1 MSTIAQSSHSVVEQ
15 TQEIEKISSRL
26 AQKLFRPVKL
36 MPVSGVQ
43 SSIAALDRLNSID
56 NKHLEF
62 VQGYGQAAWS
72 LPVDRV
78 DIAMAIARRTD
89 AILATYPEVIGI
101 RGKQESLAEAKVAG
115 TEMILIENPLEVLEI
130 AAANPDKKVVFFAV
144 GFEDRVASTAQAV
157 LQAEASGIDNFLVY
171 GNHTLLL
178 PALKAILDSPSM
190 RIDGFIASEEI
201 ASVVGLAPYRHLAK
215 YYHKP
220 IAIAGAG
227 PTDMF
232 QGSIALLKQL
242 ESDRA
247 EVENLAGVS
256 EEGNTEALQAIC
268 QVFEPREFYEWRGMG
283 SIDFS
288 GLRLRSDY
296 VKYDAE
302 VQLRLPKLKIA
313 DAHSAQCMTIVTGVF
328 QPCQCKVFGAGCT
341 PKTPMG
347 TYMTS
352 EDGICVQHFK
362 VYAFAAIGS
371 AM

>member
-1 MSTIAQSSHSVVEQ
+1 MSTIAEISPSPVDE

-26 AQKLFRPVKL
+26 TQKLLRPAKL
-36 MPVSGVQ
+36 MAVSGEQ
-43 SSIAALDRLNSID
+43 SSVSALDRLNRID

-62 VQGYGQAAWS
+62 VQGYGEAAWS
-72 LPVDRV
+72 LPEERMDL
-78 DIAMAIARRTD
+78 AMAIASRTD
-89 AILATYPEVIGI
+89 VILATYPEVIGI
-101 RGKQESLAEAKVAG
+101 RGKKGSLSEAKVAG
-115 TEMILIENPLEVLEI
+115 AEIILVESPLEVLEI
-130 AAANPDKKVVFFAV
+130 ATENPDKKVVFFAV
-144 GFEDRVASTAQAV
+144 GFEDRVASTAQAI
-157 LQAEASGIDNFLVY
+157 LQAEASRIDNFLVY
-171 GNHTLLL
+171 CNHTLLL
-178 PALKAILDSPSM
+178 PALKAIMDSPSM
-190 RIDGFIASEEI
+190 RIDGFIASEAI
-201 ASVVGLAPYRHLAK
+201 ASVVGLAPYRYLAR

-220 IAIAGAG
+220 IAIAGETQ
-227 PTDMF
+227 TDML

-242 ESDRA
+242 ENDRSL
-247 EVENLAGVS
+247 VENLAGVS
-256 EEGNTEALQAIC
+256 EGGNTEALQAMC

>member
-1 MSTIAQSSHSVVEQ
+1 VT
-15 TQEIEKISSRL
+15 
-26 AQKLFRPVKL
+26 
-36 MPVSGVQ
+36 
-43 SSIAALDRLNSID
+43 ALNQLNSID

-72 LPVDRV
+72 LPADRV
-78 DIAMAIARRTD
+78 DLAMAIGQRTD

-101 RGKQESLAEAKVAG
+101 RGKKGSLAEARVAG
-115 TEMILIENPLEVLEI
+115 AEIRLIESPLEVLEI
-130 AAANPDKKVVFFAV
+130 AAANRDKKVVFFAV

-171 GNHTLLL
+171 CNHTLLL
-178 PALKAILDSPSM
+178 PAFKAILDSPSM
-190 RIDGFIASEEI
+190 RIDGFMASEAI
-201 ASVVGLAPYRHLAK
+201 ASVVGLAPYRYLAK

-220 IAIAGAG
+220 IAIAGELAFDVSG
-227 PTDMF
+227 DIADTL

-242 ESDRA
+242 EGEKA
-247 EVENLAGVS
+247 EVENLAEVP
-256 EEGNTEALQAIC
+256 EEGNIEALQAIC

-283 SIDFS
+283 SIEFS

-328 QPCQCKVFGAGCT
+328 QPC
-341 PKTPMG
+341 
-347 TYMTS
+347 
-352 EDGICVQHFK
+352 
-362 VYAFAAIGS
+362 
-371 AM
+371 

>member
-1 MSTIAQSSHSVVEQ
+1 MSTIAEISPSQDEL

-26 AQKLFRPVKL
+26 TQKLLRPVKL
-36 MPVSGVQ
+36 MAVSGEQ
-43 SSIAALDRLNSID
+43 SSVSALYRLNTID

-62 VQGYGQAAWS
+62 VQGYGEAAWS
-72 LPVDRV
+72 LPEDRV
-78 DIAMAIARRTD
+78 DLAMAIAGRTD
-89 AILATYPEVIGI
+89 VILATYPEVIDI
-101 RGKQESLAEAKVAG
+101 RGKKGSLAEVAG
-115 TEMILIENPLEVLEI
+115 ADIRPISSPLEVLEI
-130 AAANPDKKVVFFAV
+130 ATENPDKKVVFFAV

-157 LQAEASGIDNFLVY
+157 LQAEASRIDNFLVY
-171 GNHTLLL
+171 CNHTLLL

-190 RIDGFIASEEI
+190 RIDGFIASEKI
-201 ASVVGLAPYRHLAK
+201 ASVVGLAPYRYLAK

-220 IAIAGAG
+220 IAIASDTH
-227 PTDMF
+227 TDML

-242 ESDRA
+242 DGDRSS
-247 EVENLAGVS
+247 EENLAGVP

-268 QVFEPREFYEWRGMG
+268 QVFEAREFYEWRGMG

>member
-1 MSTIAQSSHSVVEQ
+1 MSTIAEISPIEQ
-15 TQEIEKISSRL
+15 TQEIKKISASL
-26 AQKLFRPVKL
+26 TSLLLRPVKL
-36 MPVSGVQ
+36 MAVSGDQ
-43 SSIAALDRLNSID
+43 STLTALHQLNSID

-62 VQGYGQAAWS
+62 VQGYGQAAWC
-72 LPVDRV
+72 LPADRV
-78 DIAMAIARRTD
+78 DLAIAIAQRTD

-101 RGKQESLAEAKVAG
+101 RGKKDSLAAATVAG
-115 TEMILIENPLEVLEI
+115 ADIRMVESPLEVLEI
-130 AAANPDKKVVFFAV
+130 ATENPDKKVVFFAV

-157 LQAEASGIDNFLVY
+157 LQAEASRIDNFFVY
-171 GNHTLLL
+171 CNHTLLL
-178 PALKAILDSPSM
+178 PALKAIMDSPSM
-190 RIDGFIASEEI
+190 RIDGFMASEAI
-201 ASVVGLAPYRHLAK
+201 ASVVGLAPYRYLAK

-220 IAIAGAG
+220 IAIAGG
-227 PTDMF
+227 TQTDMLS
-232 QGSIALLKQL
+232 GSIALLKQL
-242 ESDRA
+242 ESKGA
-247 EVENLAGVS
+247 EVENLAGVP

-341 PKTPMG
+341 PQTPMG

-362 VYAFAAIGS
+362 VYAFAAIG
-371 AM
+371 M